1 MTKPIADAAMLAAWA
16 PGDGVLDPKDETDDR
31 VYLDLRTDRPAVAR
45 SRLASVAR
53 AFGPRLQ
60 IQEGLRLVIA
70 TGDLVPAEA
79 AAIFSR
85 TAFAD
90 QGVGP
95 AMAVLRGEDV
105 LDQLETLVA
114 ASQGGINGEARW
126 VLKETRPIASAFA
139 AASPISVR
147 EAFAAGANVVFS
159 RLAPAE
165 VLKEEVVTESE
176 NVWVTLTLVENYEL
190 VATLREP
197 RTLDY
202 FPNDLRRWVT
212 LREGQHND
220 AGCLIATSSRYDHL
234 VWMAQRVELALGA
247 GAFDLPLVEQI
258 QPRTTK
264 AWFAASATSLEVGY
278 DLRPA
283 SEWVDA

>member
-16 PGDGVLDPKDETDDR
+16 LAEGVLDPKDETDDR
-31 VYLDLRTDRPAVAR
+31 VYLDLRTDRPTVAR

-53 AFGPRLQ
+53 SFGPRLQ

-114 ASQGGINGEARW
+114 ASQGGVDGEARW

-212 LREGQHND
+212 IRPGQQND
-220 AGCLIATSSRYDHL
+220 ASCLFAMSNRYDHL
-234 VWMAQRVELALGA
+234 VWMARRVELALGA

-283 SEWVDA
+283 SEWLDA